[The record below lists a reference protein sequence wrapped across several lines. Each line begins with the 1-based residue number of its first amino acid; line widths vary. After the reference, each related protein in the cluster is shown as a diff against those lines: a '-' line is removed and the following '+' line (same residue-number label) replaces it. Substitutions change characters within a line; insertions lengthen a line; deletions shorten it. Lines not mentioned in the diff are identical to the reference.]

1 MWLLW
6 KACFPSKKRNLTSPC
21 YTGIFSRAPWKEKC
35 YDRSS
40 LSIGVDALDHF
51 FYLLPCQSLSLS
63 LLLLQSTKRS
73 AFSLRFHE
81 HDDDLVDEVEDVEDT
96 FEQPLDVQFP
106 YSILYYNRRFKVLKS
121 DPSKANPLSM
131 VNRWGGIR

>member
-1 MWLLW
+1 MLILIKLLL
-6 KACFPSKKRNLTSPC
+6 AAARNDVAFVESVFP
-21 YTGIFSRAPWKEKC
+21 FKEKKPHFTVLHWNLFT
-35 YDRSS
+35 SS
-40 LSIGVDALDHF
+40 LEGKMLQQKFTVNWCRCSRPF

-96 FEQPLDVQFP
+96 FEQPLDVQIRFRSRIQS
-106 YSILYYNRRFKVLKS
+106 SIIIVGSRF
-121 DPSKANPLSM
+121 
-131 VNRWGGIR
+131 